1 MRLLLQRVSRARV
14 DIGGETAGPITVGQI
29 GPGLLVLAG
38 FGKGDGMELPGTRTW
53 RALCDKLLD
62 LRIFP
67 DADGKLNLS
76 LKDTAQAGAALVG
89 EAPGPA
95 GEAADPTG
103 VAPDPAGEA
112 AELMGKPPGLLLV
125 SQFTLYADT
134 RRGRRPSFTDAAP
147 PEVALA
153 LYDRLRVD
161 LADACAQAGLAFATG
176 RFGAEMHLTFTNWG
190 PVTILL
196 DSDEFEG
203 KG

>member
-14 DIGGETAGPITVGQI
+14 DIGGETAGQI

-38 FGKGDGMELPGTRTW
+38 FGKADGLELPGTRTW

-62 LRIFP
+62 LRVFP
-67 DADGKLNLS
+67 DQDGKLNLS
-76 LKDTAQAGAALVG
+76 LKDTAQAGAALAG
-89 EAPGPA
+89 GAPGPA

-103 VAPDPAGEA
+103 EA
-112 AELMGKPPGLLLV
+112 ADPTGDAAVLLGKPPGLLLV

-147 PEVALA
+147 PDVAQA
-153 LYDRLRVD
+153 LYDRLCAD
-161 LADACAQAGLAFATG
+161 LAAACAQAGLAFATG

-196 DSDEFEG
+196 DSDEFKG